1 MGEAFITRRGG
12 AVKAFAWIAV
22 TYPAGSTCTCTD
34 GSKTLEA
41 KTTGGSWVFNIPYA
55 GTWTVTATDGT
66 NTKSESVVISTN
78 GQIEKLELMYGFY
91 IFKEGSGLT
100 SGYSVSSLR
109 PSAVSVSSDKIV
121 WNTEAGFLQFLW
133 VAPAVAL
140 SLFSTLKIE
149 MKCTSRPAGT
159 SDNVTLGVGADEPIS
174 GMIGNFN
181 ASQSNIYDTT
191 RQIFSVD
198 ISSLSDTEYIKLNAA
213 RVLGEIYN
221 IWLE

>member
-12 AVKAFAWIAV
+12 GGYAFAQIVAE
-22 TYPAGSTCTCTD
+22 YPAGSTCTCSN
-34 GSKTLEA
+34 GAKTLTA
-41 KTTGGSWVFNIPYA
+41 KTTSGKWIFNVPST

-66 NTKSESVVISTN
+66 NTKSESIVISTK

-121 WNTEAGFLQFLW
+121 WNTEAGFFQFLW

-149 MKCTSRPAGT
+149 MKCTSRPAST
-159 SDNVTLGVGADEPIS
+159 DNVTLGVGADEPIS

-198 ISSLSDTEYIKLNAA
+198 ISSLSDTEYIKLNAE